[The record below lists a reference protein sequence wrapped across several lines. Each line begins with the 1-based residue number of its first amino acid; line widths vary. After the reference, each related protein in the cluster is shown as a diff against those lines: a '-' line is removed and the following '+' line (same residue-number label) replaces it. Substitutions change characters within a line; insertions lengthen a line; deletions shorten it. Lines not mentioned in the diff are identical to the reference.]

1 MWKKTLLLVVFC
13 LAGLGSLSA
22 LLLRRDR
29 IAEPPHLDPGR
40 YGREHYRSVIEQVN
54 GEFHRTW
61 SRDALQPAGPAD
73 LLLVARRISL
83 GLTGTVPSLEEIRA
97 LEAQP
102 EDLRLEWWMSRLL
115 ADRRYSDY
123 VAERLARAFV
133 GTDQGPFLLYRRRR
147 FVTWLSDQLAANRAY
162 DQLVRDLITAK
173 GLWTDAPEVNFLT
186 ATADGNEK
194 GQPDDIRLAGR
205 TARAFLAIRIDCL
218 QCHDDKLGT
227 IELGTSSGPRL
238 GAQADFHQL
247 AAFYSQAR
255 ASLFGI
261 RDGNQDYRYTYLGA
275 DDTTLVIP
283 KPPFLDE
290 LLPSAAT
297 RREQLARWVTHPDN
311 KPFARAAVNRFWA
324 ILFGQPLV
332 DPVDSIPLFGPFPPG
347 LETLAEDFTHYGF
360 DVQRLLR
367 VMVAMDAFRRD
378 SQASFEITPAHERA
392 WAAFPLSR
400 LRPEQVAGCIIQS
413 ASLSTI
419 DANAHIFSQL
429 GRFFQARDFV
439 ERYGD
444 TGEDEF
450 EGQSGTI
457 TQRLLLMNGELVK
470 ERTKENPLASAA
482 TRIAMLAPDDDT
494 ALEAAYLAVLTRRPS
509 VRESELWRAR
519 LAGTRGKQR
528 QQALEDLYWV
538 LINSSEFSW
547 NH

>member
-1 MWKKTLLLVVFC
+1 MWKKTLLLVAIC
-13 LAGLGSLSA
+13 LTGLGSLSA

-29 IAEPPHLDPGR
+29 IAEPPNLDPGR
-40 YGREHYRSVIEQVN
+40 YAREDYRSIIQQVN
-54 GEFHRTW
+54 GEFQSAW
-61 SRDALQPAGPAD
+61 SRDAIQPVGPAD

-83 GLTGTVPSLEEIRA
+83 GLTGTIPSLEEIRA

-102 EDLRLEWWMSRLL
+102 EPLRLEWWMSRLL

-147 FVTWLSDQLAANRAY
+147 FVTWLSDQLAANRPY

-227 IELGTSSGPRL
+227 IELGTSDGPRL
-238 GAQADFHQL
+238 GDQADFHQL
-247 AAFYSQAR
+247 AAYYSQAH

-261 RDGNQDYRYTYLGA
+261 RDGNQDYRYKYLGA
-275 DDTTLVIP
+275 DDTALVIP

-297 RREQLARWVTHPDN
+297 RREQLARWVT
-311 KPFARAAVNRFWA
+311 
-324 ILFGQPLV
+324 GQPLV

-347 LETLAEDFTHYGF
+347 LETLTEDFVNHGF

-367 VMVAMDAFRRD
+367 LMVATDAFRRD
-378 SQASFEITPAHERA
+378 SQASFEITTAHERA
-392 WAAFPLSR
+392 WAVFPLTR
-400 LRPEQVAGCIIQS
+400 LRPEQVAGSIIQS

-419 DANAHIFSQL
+419 DANSHILSQL

-450 EGQSGTI
+450 VSQSGTI

-482 TRIAMLAPDDDT
+482 TRIAMLAPDDNT
-494 ALEAAYLAVLTRRPS
+494 GLEAAYLAVLTRRPTR
-509 VRESELWRAR
+509 RESELWTAR
-519 LAGTRGKQR
+519 LAGTSGKQR
-528 QQALEDLYWV
+528 QQSLEDLYWV